1 MRKQWKHS
9 HYGQEKGKNVQ
20 NFHYIVLKELT
31 NPIGKEPIE
40 V

>member
-20 NFHYIVLKELT
+20 NLHHSVLEELT
-31 NPIGKEPIE
+31 KAIGKEPLE
-40 V
+40 M